1 MFKHLDSVDTAGIGT
16 VGIYDDEQAFRTG
29 QAPLRTFRLKA
40 KPTKGQ
46 SVFDALTEQ
55 AAATDADSPEL
66 GIEALKNAVQAH
78 LDATAQADDW
88 DSIYTAAL
96 RASFAGPYQ
105 ANGIAYATWMDAC
118 WLRCHEVEAEVLAG
132 KRAVPSADE
141 LIGLLPVFKG

>member
-1 MFKHLDSVDTAGIGT
+1 M
-16 VGIYDDEQAFRTG
+16 
-29 QAPLRTFRLKA
+29 
-40 KPTKGQ
+40 
-46 SVFDALTEQ
+46 
-55 AAATDADSPEL
+55 
-66 GIEALKNAVQAH
+66 QAH